1 MENELRQ
8 SPPEPAGNAESG
20 CLPTQASLL
29 PHDQTPP
36 SANLYDDLQDGQIR
50 LFELDINT
58 TGKIVGRLQTIE
70 MFSAPPFYALSY
82 VCGSDAY
89 SVEITINN
97 HAVLVKPNLFAALQ
111 ELRSYFQDKEVAHVW
126 IWIDAICINQ
136 DNDEEKA
143 KQIRSMHGVFSG
155 AVEVLVWLGAVD
167 DDIRMVL
174 RVFAWLGFYSNFG
187 LESETFQQHE
197 DEPGYQESIAK
208 PTLEAMRSMARLEHC
223 LKVHCHVNHANL
235 RAMAQFFDVMKHVVY
250 GRTLTEDQRTAAMDV
265 PFLNYSLFPSDHI
278 FWASLYALLNI
289 EWFGRVWTYQEIRLA
304 RRPKLLVHEVSVPWS
319 VVVWATFYLLGGEM
333 HTRGTS
339 DGRYP
344 EARTRHLPSFKKR
357 LESAMKWHQFILTML
372 PSNKHIPLLLSLKAT
387 KRRVSTMAKDR
398 VYGLI
403 ALWQKKIQD
412 EIVIDYK
419 RETAEV
425 FANAVKLGLKMEF
438 GGPLDLTIADLWTAF
453 DGPLAALATENL
465 PSWCPDFRNSASPAP
480 DFRYEPL
487 SDDVCDWIKA
497 RPCYEHTSGSETI
510 AIRVLKLATITKRM
524 EAVCPGLPQNTD
536 EIISALTAWLR
547 ELLQLV
553 RSEHQANQSLM
564 HDMWTFFHE
573 HYPVSQ
579 QRTWFTIDHFSACLA
594 ALAALPWQSARLIL
608 QHDILDNTLDRLSEQ
623 SGRFFFL
630 TDSGRIGYSAR
641 QPCLQGHIILVP
653 RHDTKIPLHM
663 LNADCTQYIGC
674 ASVNGLMGDSL
685 LESLDDMETKWE
697 TVVLR

>member
-1 MENELRQ
+1 MEHELRQ
-8 SPPEPAGNAESG
+8 SPPEPAVNAESG
-20 CLPTQASLL
+20 CLPKPVSLL
-29 PHDQTPP
+29 PHDQPPP

-58 TGKIVGRLQTIE
+58 TGKIAGRLQTVEKI
-70 MFSAPPFYALSY
+70 SAPPFYALSY

-89 SVEITINN
+89 SEEITIND

-155 AVEVLVWLGAVD
+155 AVEVLVWLGTVD
-167 DDIRMVL
+167 HDLRMVL
-174 RVFAWLGFYSNFG
+174 RVFAWLGFHSNFE
-187 LESETFQQHE
+187 LEFEAFQQHG

-223 LKVHCHVNHANL
+223 LKVHYHVNHANL
-235 RAMAQFFDVMKHVVY
+235 CAMARFFDVVKHSITD
-250 GRTLTEDQRTAAMDV
+250 RTLTEDQRTAAMDV
-265 PFLNYSLFPSDHI
+265 PLLNDSLFPSDHI
-278 FWASLYALLNI
+278 FWASLYALLSV

-304 RRPKLLVHEVSVPWS
+304 RGPKLLVHGVSVPWK
-319 VVVWATFYLLGGEM
+319 VVVHSTFYLIGGEM
-333 HTRGTS
+333 RTRATF

-344 EARTRHLPSFKKR
+344 DTRTRHLPSFEKR
-357 LESAMKWHQFILTML
+357 IESAAKWHQFIISSL
-372 PSNKHIPLLLSLKAT
+372 PPNEHIPLLLSLKTT
-387 KRRVSTMAKDR
+387 KRRVSTMAKDH

-403 ALWQKKIQD
+403 ALWQRKIQD
-412 EIVIDYK
+412 ELVIDYK

-425 FANAVKLGLKMEF
+425 FANAVKLGLKVEF
-438 GGPLDLTIADLWTAF
+438 GGLLELTIADLWTAF
-453 DGPLAALATENL
+453 DGPLAALATGNL
-465 PSWCPDFRNSASPAP
+465 PSWCPDFHNSASPAP
-480 DFRYEPL
+480 GFQYEPL
-487 SDDVCDWIKA
+487 SSDMRDRIKA

-510 AIRVLKLATITKRM
+510 AIRVLKLAAITKRM
-524 EAVCPGLPQNTD
+524 EDACPATSPRTD

-579 QRTWFTIDHFSACLA
+579 QCTWFTIDHFSACLA
-594 ALAALPWQSARLIL
+594 ALAALPWQSARLML
-608 QHDILDNTLDRLSEQ
+608 QHDILDHTLDRLSKQ

-630 TDSGRIGYSAR
+630 TNSGRIGYSAR
-641 QPCLQGHIILVP
+641 RPCLQGHIILVP
-653 RHDTKIPLHM
+653 RHDTEIPLHM